1 MSIIVKNSIFFPLM
15 PSSYL
20 VVSTWDSGSSAPVA
34 GCEIFTYLQ
43 AGGSGGMETVDL
55 GKFSVLQIFPPVF

>member
-1 MSIIVKNSIFFPLM
+1 MKNSIFFSLV

-20 VVSTWDSGSSAPVA
+20 MVSAWNSGSSVAVA
-34 GCEIFTYLQ
+34 GCEIETYLQ